1 MEEGSFPSSNP
12 TFVDKS
18 KVLDVKP
25 LRTLKPLFVSSAQA
39 PPLFSSS
46 PSGPFPSGFTPFYP
60 FSMNGE
66 SPGKNQPES
75 NEAGMPS
82 DEMDVDGLNGHTG
95 SSRKRGQTVAGRQ
108 KKAAR
113 KSVGGKNAG
122 VSFTVNDGNGSSGDF
137 IVRCNPFKKED
148 GNREMVEYILM
159 TFDAVRRRLSQV
171 EDAKEA
177 PNGSIKRPDLKAGNI
192 LMSKGVRTNMRKR
205 VGVAP
210 GVEIGDIFY
219 FRFEILLVGLH
230 GQSMGGIDT
239 LITRGAKGEEP
250 LAVSI
255 VSSGGYDDETED
267 KDVLIYSG
275 QGGNP
280 ISKDKAASDQKLEKG
295 NLALE
300 RSLHQAN
307 EVRVIR
313 GMKDPANTS
322 VKIYVYDGLYTI
334 KESWLEK
341 GKSGCNVFKYKLVRL
356 PGQRSAF
363 ADWNSIQKW
372 KAGLSN
378 PPGLLSQDISSGA
391 EKITVSLVNNVDGRE
406 PPSYFTYSTVP
417 RYSKSFKLLNPSF
430 GCNCHKACQPGDLN
444 CSCIRNNG
452 GDFPYASSGVLV
464 SQKSLVHECSPTC
477 PCFPNCKNRVSQSGL
492 KLKME
497 VFKTTDKGWGL
508 RSWDPIRAGSFIC
521 EYAGEVIDSP
531 TMMQGAGQEDDY
543 IFDTSRIL
551 DKSYKWNYEPTLLDE
566 DIPDEST
573 ENDKIPSPLV
583 ISAKNVGNVA
593 RFMNHS
599 CNPNVFWQLVQYE
612 HNRESFLHVAFFALK
627 HIPPLTELTYDYG
640 ISQFETHRKR
650 KCLCRSEKC
659 RGFFG

>member
-1 MEEGSFPSSNP
+1 MEEGSFRSSIP
-12 TFVDKS
+12 TYVDKS

-66 SPGKNQPES
+66 SPGKNQRG
-75 NEAGMPS
+75 GMAS
-82 DEMDVDGLNGHTG
+82 DKMDVDGANGNAG
-95 SSRKRGQTVAGRQ
+95 SSRKRGAGKQ

-113 KSVGGKNAG
+113 KSVGSRNAG
-122 VSFTVNDGNGSSGDF
+122 VSFTVNGGANF
-137 IVRCNPFKKED
+137 IARCTPFNKED
-148 GNREMVEYILM
+148 GDREMVEYVLM

-171 EDAKEA
+171 EEAREA
-177 PNGSIKRPDLKAGNI
+177 PNGSIKRPDLKAGNV

-205 VGVAP
+205 IGATP
-210 GVEIGDIFY
+210 GVEIGDIFF
-219 FRFEILLVGLH
+219 FRFEILVVGLH

-239 LITRGAKGEEP
+239 LITKGGKGDDS
-250 LAVSI
+250 LAISI
-255 VSSGGYDDETED
+255 VSSGYYDDDTED

-280 ISKDKAASDQKLEKG
+280 ISKEKEASDQKLEKG

-313 GMKDPANTS
+313 GMKDPMNSS

-341 GKSGCNVFKYKLVRL
+341 GKSGCSVFKYKLVRL

-372 KAGLSN
+372 KAGLSS
-378 PPGLLSQDISSGA
+378 PAGLISQDISSGA
-391 EKITVSLVNNVDGRE
+391 EKITVALVNDVDGRE
-406 PPSYFTYSTVP
+406 APSYFTYSTVL
-417 RYSKSFKLLNPSF
+417 RYSRSIRLTNPSV
-430 GCNCHKACQPGDLN
+430 CNCHKACQPGDLN

-464 SQKSLVHECSPTC
+464 SQKPLVHECSPTC
-477 PCFPNCKNRVSQSGL
+477 PCFPTCKNRVSQSGL

-497 VFKTTDKGWGL
+497 VYKTTDKGWAL

-521 EYAGEVIDSP
+521 EYAGEVVDSP
-531 TMMQGAGQEDDY
+531 SGLQGIGQEDDY
-543 IFDTSRIL
+543 IFDTSRVL
-551 DKSYKWNYEPTLLDE
+551 GQSYKWNYEPSLLNE
-566 DIPDEST
+566 EIPDEST
-573 ENDKIPSPLV
+573 ENDNIPALV

-599 CNPNVFWQLVQYE
+599 CNPNVFWQLIQYE
-612 HNRESFLHVAFFALK
+612 QNRDSFLHVAFFAKK

-640 ISQFETHRKR
+640 ISQFETHRR
-650 KCLCRSEKC
+650 RNCLCGSEKC

>member
-1 MEEGSFPSSNP
+1 MEEGSIP
-12 TFVDKS
+12 TYVDKS
-18 KVLDVKP
+18 KVLIVKP
-25 LRTLKPLFVSSAQA
+25 LRTLRPLFVSSAQA

-66 SPGKNQPES
+66 SPES
-75 NEAGMPS
+75 NQA
-82 DEMDVDGLNGHTG
+82 DEMDVDGVNGHTG
-95 SSRKRGQTVAGRQ
+95 SSRKRGPGRQ
-108 KKAAR
+108 KKVAK
-113 KSVGGKNAG
+113 KSVGSRNAS
-122 VSFTVNDGNGSSGDF
+122 VSFTVNNGNGPSADF
-137 IVRCNPFKKED
+137 IVRCNPFNKED
-148 GNREMVEYILM
+148 GNREMVEYVLV

-171 EDAKEA
+171 EEAKEA
-177 PNGSIKRPDLKAGNI
+177 PNGSIKRPDLKAGNV
-192 LMSKGVRTNMRKR
+192 LMSAGVRTNMRKR
-205 VGVAP
+205 IGVAP
-210 GVEIGDIFY
+210 GVEIGDIFF

-239 LITRGAKGEEP
+239 LITRGGKGEDP
-250 LAVSI
+250 LAISI
-255 VSSGGYDDETED
+255 VSSGYYDDDTED

-280 ISKDKAASDQKLEKG
+280 ISKDKEASDQKLEKG

-313 GMKDPANTS
+313 GMKDPSNTS

-341 GKSGCNVFKYKLVRL
+341 GKSGCSVFKYKLVRL

-372 KAGLSN
+372 KAGLSS
-378 PPGLLSQDISSGA
+378 PVGLLSQDLSAGA
-391 EKITVSLVNNVDGRE
+391 EKITVSLVNDVDGRGS
-406 PPSYFTYSTVP
+406 PAYFTYSTVLK
-417 RYSKSFKLLNPSF
+417 YSKSFNLTNSSF

-452 GDFPYASSGVLV
+452 GDFPYATSGVLV
-464 SQKSLVHECSPTC
+464 SQKPLVHECSPTC
-477 PCFPNCKNRVSQSGL
+477 PCFPNCKNRVSQTGL

-497 VFKTTDKGWGL
+497 VYKTTDKGWAL

-521 EYAGEVIDSP
+521 EFAGEVVDSP
-531 TMMQGAGQEDDY
+531 TGMQGTGQEDDY
-543 IFDTSRIL
+543 IFDTSRVL
-551 DKSYKWNYEPTLLDE
+551 DKSYKWNYEPTLLNE
-566 DIPDEST
+566 EIPDESA
-573 ENDKIPSPLV
+573 ENDNIPSPLV

-640 ISQFETHRKR
+640 ISQFETRSKR
-650 KCLCRSEKC
+650 KCLCGSEKC
-659 RGFFG
+659 RGYFG

>member
-1 MEEGSFPSSNP
+1 MEEGSIP
-12 TFVDKS
+12 TYVDKS
-18 KVLDVKP
+18 KVLSVKP
-25 LRTLKPLFVSSAQA
+25 LRTLRPLFVSSAQA

-66 SPGKNQPES
+66 SPHSNQ
-75 NEAGMPS
+75 A
-82 DEMDVDGLNGHTG
+82 DEMDVDGVNGHTG
-95 SSRKRGQTVAGRQ
+95 SSRKRGPGKQ
-108 KKAAR
+108 KKVAK
-113 KSVGGKNAG
+113 KSVRSRNAG
-122 VSFTVNDGNGSSGDF
+122 VTFRVNNGNVSIGNF
-137 IVRCNPFKKED
+137 IVKCNPFSKED
-148 GNREMVEYILM
+148 GNREMVEYVLM

-171 EDAKEA
+171 EEAKEA
-177 PNGSIKRPDLKAGNI
+177 PNGSIKRPDLKAGNV
-192 LMSKGVRTNMRKR
+192 LMSAGVRTNMRKR
-205 VGVAP
+205 TGVAP
-210 GVEIGDIFY
+210 GVEIGDIFF

-239 LITRGAKGEEP
+239 LITRGGKGEEP

-255 VSSGGYDDETED
+255 VSSGYYDDDTED

-280 ISKDKAASDQKLEKG
+280 ISKDKQASDQKLEKG

-313 GMKDPANTS
+313 GMKDSSNTS

-341 GKSGCNVFKYKLVRL
+341 GKSGCSVFKYKLVRL

-372 KAGLSN
+372 KSGLSS
-378 PPGLLSQDISSGA
+378 PVGLLSQDLSAGA
-391 EKITVSLVNNVDGRE
+391 EKVTVSLVNDVDARG
-406 PPSYFTYSTVP
+406 PPSYFTYSTVL
-417 RYSKSFKLLNPSF
+417 RYSKSFNLTNSSF

-452 GDFPYASSGVLV
+452 GDFPYTTNGVLV
-464 SQKSLVHECSPTC
+464 SQKPLVYECSPTC
-477 PCFPNCKNRVSQSGL
+477 PCFPNCKNRVSQTGL

-497 VFKTTDKGWGL
+497 VYKTTDKGWAL

-521 EYAGEVIDSP
+521 EFAGEVVDSP
-531 TMMQGAGQEDDY
+531 MEMQGTGQEDDY
-543 IFDTSRIL
+543 IFDTSRVL
-551 DKSYKWNYEPTLLDE
+551 DKSYKWNYEPTLLNE
-566 DIPDEST
+566 AIPDESA
-573 ENDKIPSPLV
+573 ENDNIPSPLV
-583 ISAKNVGNVA
+583 ISAKNAGNVA

-612 HNRESFLHVAFFALK
+612 HNRESFLHVAFFAKK

-640 ISQFETHRKR
+640 ISQFETRSKR
-650 KCLCRSEKC
+650 KCLCGSEKC
-659 RGFFG
+659 RGYFG